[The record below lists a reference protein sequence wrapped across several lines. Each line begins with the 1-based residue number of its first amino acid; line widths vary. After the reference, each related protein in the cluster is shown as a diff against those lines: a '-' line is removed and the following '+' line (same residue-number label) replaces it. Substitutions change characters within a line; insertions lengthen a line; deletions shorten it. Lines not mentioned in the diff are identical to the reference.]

1 MMTADE
7 WERIKSIFDAALQL
21 PASEREA
28 WLDSACS
35 GRPDV
40 RATVEQ
46 LLKNFEAASSF
57 LENGP
62 SLRPPSFV
70 VSQLV
75 ASRFRVLRLIAAG
88 GMGEVYEVFDE
99 RLKVRVALKTIRT
112 DLLASRE
119 IYERFKREVWIT
131 RDVVHEGVCG
141 VFELIEHHDADKPDG
156 PVTPCLTMKLLDGQ
170 DLHAKLRSMRPLP
183 LDEALNVIRQVCSAL
198 QALHDNSIIHR
209 DLKPSNIMLLPRVGK
224 GERVVLTDFGLARRL
239 DQTTIHVTSSG
250 NDQPGAPFYQAP
262 EVLKGGKDSIASDIY
277 ALGLV
282 IDDMV
287 TKSRAFTAESIH
299 ALYWQKLREKPVPPS
314 QRSANLP
321 AKWEKVILKCLHAD
335 PAHRYASPMD
345 VLRDL
350 ERTTELISEPNT
362 GHATAEINVEEAWF
376 NWGRYVGSKRRAVL
390 ACCVAVPTLV
400 GITIVP
406 GLGANTKPATIAVL
420 PLVTEMSNADYEHV
434 RRGIYSELVRRLRG
448 VQQLHVYETPAP
460 DVIAPNGTPEP
471 IQFNLSSR
479 LKTDA
484 GKLRL
489 TLELGST
496 AGRKS
501 VWTRDFESTPSDS
514 LGLESRAADALVQT
528 VQELTG
534 PKIAGIPVA
543 KHRDN
548 PLIAWGLHFFGGTAF
563 DLPPAATSSAA
574 AFQVYMRGRL
584 LLEEKTARGA
594 LNAITCFEEAVRL
607 DPGFAL
613 AWAGIA
619 DAQQILMENDYGSR
633 EDILR
638 RARDAA
644 ERAVALGPTLPETYT
659 ALGAVMQVSWEW
671 ERAKQAYQKAVDL
684 DARFARAQR
693 WYAGLLLQLGNIDE
707 ALERSRLALAL
718 DPWDYPAHAAF
729 GGYLFAAGKPHEA
742 VEHLERSL
750 AEKDFIST
758 RINLGLVCAYLTGAS
773 SGAKREQYLALALQQ
788 SDKVT
793 EQETRGAAPSAG
805 YSQKW
810 SDFIRALAYAY
821 AEKPDLARPPLDRL
835 EQGRRDGRTSAVTV
849 SSVYAALKDLDRSLD
864 LLEMAAAYHD
874 RELTNLRVLPYF
886 EPLRGHPRFQ
896 ALLKRIGL
904 TS

>member
-1 MMTADE
+1 MTADE
-7 WERIKSIFDAALQL
+7 WERIKSIFDIALQRA
-21 PASEREA
+21 ASERAA
-28 WLDSACS
+28 WLDGACA

-46 LLKNFEAASSF
+46 LLKNFEAANSF
-57 LENGP
+57 LKDEP
-62 SLRPPSFV
+62 FLRPPSFV

-99 RLKVRVALKTIRT
+99 RLMVRVALKTIRT

-131 RDVVHEGVCG
+131 RDVSHEGICG
-141 VFELIEHHDADKPDG
+141 VFELIEHHDPEKPEG
-156 PVTPCLTMKLLDGQ
+156 SVTPCLTMKLLDGH

-183 LDEALNVIRQVCSAL
+183 LDEALDLIRQVCSAL
-198 QALHDNSIIHR
+198 QALHDNNIIHR

-239 DQTTIHVTSSG
+239 DQTTIHVTSAG

-287 TKSRAFTAESIH
+287 TTSRAFTAESIH

-314 QRSANLP
+314 QRAQNLP
-321 AKWEKVILKCLHAD
+321 LRWEKVILKCLHAD
-335 PAHRYASPMD
+335 PTQRYANPMD
-345 VLRDL
+345 VVRDL
-350 ERTTELISEPNT
+350 EP
-362 GHATAEINVEEAWF
+362 ATQVIAESNFVRNAQEAWF
-376 NWGRYVGSKRRAVL
+376 ENWLRHMGSRRRAAL
-390 ACCVAVPTLV
+390 ACCVGVPLLV
-400 GITIVP
+400 GVTIVP
-406 GLGANTKPATIAVL
+406 GLGAKTKPATIAVL
-420 PLVTEMSNADYEHV
+420 PLVNEISNTDYEHV
-434 RRGIYSELVRRLRG
+434 RKGIYSEMVRRLRG
-448 VQQLHVYETPAP
+448 VQQLHVYETPAS
-460 DVIAPNGTPEP
+460 VASGTPEP

-489 TLELGST
+489 TLELDST

-501 VWTRDFESTPSDS
+501 VWTRDFESSPSDS

-548 PLIAWGLHFFGGTAF
+548 PVVAWSLRFFGGTAF
-563 DLPPAATSSAA
+563 DLPAAATSSAA

-607 DPGFAL
+607 DPRFAL

-619 DAQQILMENDYGSR
+619 DAQQVLMEHDSGSR

-671 ERAKQAYQKAVDL
+671 DRARQAYQKAVEL

-718 DPWDYPAHAAF
+718 DPWDYPSHAAF
-729 GGYLFAAGKPHEA
+729 GGYLFVAGKPHEA
-742 VEHLERSL
+742 VAYLERTL

-758 RINLGLVCAYLTGAS
+758 RINLGVVCAYLAGAS

-788 SDKVT
+788 GDKVT
-793 EQETRGAAPSAG
+793 EQETRGAAPAAG
-805 YSQKW
+805 YSLKW

-821 AEKPDLARPPLDRL
+821 AEKPDLARPWLDRL

-849 SSVYAALKDLDRSLD
+849 SSVYAALKDHDRSLD

-874 RELTNLRVLPYF
+874 RELTNLRVIPYF